1 MKNLNQKATKVF
13 MLLVDGLKEPG
24 DAKKIDNTNG
34 AFMTVHVELIHQNE
48 HGRHYSIAHYYEQNG
63 DLMRDPDVVFLL
75 SAIDNQVYPLTFRQD
90 GCPQVDQV
98 AATAN
103 DSESICF
110 NHKVQA
116 DITDFANMWMKNIC
130 EQQGLKGD
138 GDGRAIVV

>member
-75 SAIDNQVYPLTFRQD
+75 SAIDKPSLSPHLSPRRVSPS
-90 GCPQVDQV
+90 GP
-98 AATAN
+98 
-103 DSESICF
+103 
-110 NHKVQA
+110 
-116 DITDFANMWMKNIC
+116 
-130 EQQGLKGD
+130 
-138 GDGRAIVV
+138 GRSHCQ